1 MYTILERQTG
11 ADFMNAQEKGENEM
25 KLTKKQVTN
34 AKKESVKKFFDNI
47 NVSQNEFKDEL
58 ALCDFLSSVEKE
70 LDKKHMTKYA
80 LAKKAGLKPQVV
92 SRVFDNGENAEVAT
106 LSKIAHGVNKR
117 LVLKLI

>member
-1 MYTILERQTG
+1 
-11 ADFMNAQEKGENEM
+11 M
-25 KLTKKQVTN
+25 KLTKKQVTT
-34 AKKESVKKFFDNI
+34 AKKENVRKFFDNI
-47 NVSQNEFKDEL
+47 NVSPSEFKDEL